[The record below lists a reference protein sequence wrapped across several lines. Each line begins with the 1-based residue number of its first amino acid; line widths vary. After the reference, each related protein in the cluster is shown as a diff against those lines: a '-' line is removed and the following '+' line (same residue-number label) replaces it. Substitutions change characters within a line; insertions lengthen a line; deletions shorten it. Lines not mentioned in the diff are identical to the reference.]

1 MNRNE
6 IKEFIAELIDD
17 TLESIN
23 FQINMK
29 TGMEFDEIEEIIDE
43 VWSEVRNGR

>member
-1 MNRNE
+1 MDRNE
-6 IKEFIAELIDD
+6 IKEFIADLIDD

-23 FQINMK
+23 FELSMK
-29 TGMEFDEIEEIIDE
+29 TDLTFEEVDAIIDE